1 MIQHQ
6 SQFESYIKVAGVG
19 SRDSVADSVKSYIS
33 YLNSLSRH
41 LGIEVSPK
49 TLRSNTDI
57 STLEKSLRGKVSDKT
72 IQNYKAAMRQY
83 VSMVESND
91 L

>member
-33 YLNSLSRH
+33 YLNSVSRH

-49 TLRSNTDI
+49 TLRSSTDM

>member
-6 SQFESYIKVAGVG
+6 QQFESFIKAAGVG
-19 SRDSVADSVKSYIS
+19 SRDKVADSVKSYIS
-33 YLNSLSRH
+33 YLNSVSRH
-41 LGIEVSPK
+41 LGIEVSPT

-57 STLEKSLRGKVSDKT
+57 SALEKSLQGKVSDKT
-72 IQNYKAAMRQY
+72 IQNYKAAMHQY
-83 VSMVESND
+83 VSMVEAHG